1 MNGIEAIVSSLE
13 STGQMLEGFISDLSD
28 NDLLVCPVEGANHIA
43 WQIGHLI
50 SSERFIMEGN
60 LPGAQYAPLPAN
72 FENVHGRESTTKNS
86 NQGFLSK
93 DTYIDLFRKTRAA
106 SIQAVKALKDT
117 DLENPTTGRLAAKAP
132 TVGKLYLL
140 ASHHILM
147 HIGQFS
153 VVRRKLGKPVLF

>member
-1 MNGIEAIVSSLE
+1 MVLKQLCHHWNPQAKCWKALFPIFPITIYLFAQWRARTI
-13 STGQMLEGFISDLSD
+13 F
-28 NDLLVCPVEGANHIA
+28 A

-60 LPGAQYAPLPAN
+60 LPGAQYSPLPAN

-106 SIQAVKALKDT
+106 SIQAVKVLKDT
-117 DLENPTTGRLAAKAP
+117 DLEKPTTGRLAAKAP

-147 HIGQFS
+147 HVGQFS